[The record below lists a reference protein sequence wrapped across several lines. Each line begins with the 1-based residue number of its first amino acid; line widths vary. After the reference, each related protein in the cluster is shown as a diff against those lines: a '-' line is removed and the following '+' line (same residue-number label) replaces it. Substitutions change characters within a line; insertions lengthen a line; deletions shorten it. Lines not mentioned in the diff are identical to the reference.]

1 MLEFQPNFKRTR
13 SNRFILQ
20 NINIKEFLKYFNS
33 LDNISQEM
41 ENTLK
46 EILAGKLLIKD
57 LEKLPEFTKMATEMV
72 TILKKLC
79 NKVLDDDKHS
89 TDQSIEAY
97 KTIISDVY
105 KPILDELTVIIERDD
120 LSVDDKKYFAD
131 KMVEI
136 ASKTE
141 AVADKISQK
150 DTDGKDFKLKVLNTL
165 NNTIGGVLVGTLT
178 IGAIILGAK
187 YIETNGKKFLK

>member
-1 MLEFQPNFKRTR
+1 MTTSITTERQ
-13 SNRFILQ
+13 
-20 NINIKEFLKYFNS
+20 
-33 LDNISQEM
+33 
-41 ENTLK
+41 LK
-46 EILAGKLLIKD
+46 EALRLETWRNLSKDKLLNFISLLPNVDNELAIKVI
-57 LEKLPEFTKMATEMV
+57 EQLPEFTKMATEMV

-79 NKVLDDDKHS
+79 NKVLDDDKYS

-150 DTDGKDFKLKVLNTL
+150 DTEGKDFKLKVLNTL

-187 YIETNGKKFLK
+187 YIDTNGKKFLK